1 MAVAGGLNGA
11 GRMVA
16 PMVLDLVG
24 YLGVI
29 LPALVL
35 TAVLN
40 PEAGLVAIWW
50 VFAAG
55 NAFLGLMYLV
65 YALRA
70 GWPHRR
76 P

>member
-1 MAVAGGLNGA
+1 
-11 GRMVA
+11 MVA

-24 YLGVI
+24 YVGVI

-40 PEAGLVAIWW
+40 SAGGLVAVWW

-55 NAFLGLMYLV
+55 NALLGLIYLV

-70 GWPHRR
+70 GWPRAAAGL
-76 P
+76 